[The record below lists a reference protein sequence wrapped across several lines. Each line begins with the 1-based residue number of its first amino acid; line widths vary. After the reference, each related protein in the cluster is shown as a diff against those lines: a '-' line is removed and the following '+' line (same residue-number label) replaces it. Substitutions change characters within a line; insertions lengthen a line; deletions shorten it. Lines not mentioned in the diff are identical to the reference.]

1 MKRPAPTLSDRA
13 VIVTP
18 VPVEGTPK
26 TRSRVASTL
35 ARLLHPTRNTGRQAA

>member
-18 VPVEGTPK
+18 VPIGITPK
-26 TRSRVASTL
+26 TRSRVALTL
-35 ARLLHPTRNTGRQAA
+35 ARLLHPTRGSEATA